1 METGGE
7 PTRFLTMTLHI
18 HVKAA
23 TFFLVKRNLVIAP
36 FIWNPTR
43 HVILLDDFD
52 LSLPKE
58 IVVESR
64 NDCIAV
70 SCDNAEIRLGSTG
83 SCDLLEP
90 VGVNFLVDGEAAP
103 FSQKY
108 SAVLDVATTIS
119 IAVASQQAIL
129 KRHSDGEYHFE
140 YVHSSSNRIQ

>member
-1 METGGE
+1 
-7 PTRFLTMTLHI
+7 MTLRI

-52 LSLPKE
+52 SSLPKE

-70 SCDNAEIRLGSTG
+70 SCDNLEIRLGATG

-90 VGVNFLVDGEAAP
+90 VGINFLINGEP
-103 FSQKY
+103 VQFSQKY

-119 IAVASQQAIL
+119 IAVASQQAVL
-129 KRHSDGEYHFE
+129 RRQTDGEYHFE